1 MPLMLC
7 QAKCQRALRMAVP
20 MAMRLRDTHTSSR
33 VSRIYTMFEVLSVQR
48 SLKHAMAWHGMA
60 PADGDAGGTY
70 GPVSTGLSSGA
81 AEEIPGGE
89 FGSLA
94 DP

>member
-1 MPLMLC
+1 
-7 QAKCQRALRMAVP
+7 MAVP

-60 PADGDAGGTY
+60 PADGDAGGPY
-70 GPVSTGLSSGA
+70 GLVSSSTGLSSGA